1 MGNNARLINVVYYFT
16 YTCFTRTYTY
26 TTEAMTQL
34 IHALTIF
41 QRYQVMLIT
50 QTAGARHEYCD

>member
-1 MGNNARLINVVYYFT
+1 MPCTILLIHVSLVPIPI
-16 YTCFTRTYTY
+16 

-50 QTAGARHEYCD
+50 QTAEPDMNIVTDQ